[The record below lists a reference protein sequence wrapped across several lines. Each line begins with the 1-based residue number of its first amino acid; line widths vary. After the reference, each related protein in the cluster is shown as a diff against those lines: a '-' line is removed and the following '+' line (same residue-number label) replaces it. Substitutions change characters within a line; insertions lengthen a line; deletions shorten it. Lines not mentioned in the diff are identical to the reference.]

1 MGPTASSPC
10 SASFQTRADLPAWPA
25 AAACPATGLPAVP
38 ASACAA
44 AKTCPDLPTS
54 STSPAAE
61 LPASAATAAARGIP
75 KPCATEA
82 AAEHSGS
89 ANTAEFP
96 ASASATAATADLPA
110 SAEIPASSRCSSAA
124 DGRPGHR
131 LWGKPFQPDQHQQQL
146 CPVRRPVW
154 RVGARGAGR
163 RPAFQ
168 SDLLPAAAASGAK
181 AAAFHCFWFD
191 CPARRL
197 CLRPLVRP
205 VPVLSPMIIYL
216 SNLS

>member
-44 AKTCPDLPTS
+44 AKTCPGLPTS

-110 SAEIPASSRCSSAA
+110 SAD

-146 CPVRRPVW
+146 RPVRRPVW

-168 SDLLPAAAASGAK
+168 PDLLPAAAASGAK

-205 VPVLSPMIIYL
+205 VPVLSPIIIYL